1 LWRPESSVDAGAVS
15 RRALLL
21 AVLPLAACGFQPMYA
36 RSGARNT
43 SAVATEL
50 SAVSV
55 LNIPE
60 RPGQLLRESLRFKLG
75 DASGEPKRYEL
86 SVGYGI
92 GGEAIAILPDS
103 AATRV
108 RLSGTAVWSL
118 RRQDVA
124 RSIVT
129 SGAARSIDG
138 FDLIDQQPFNGDLSN
153 EAAQRRLA
161 ANLAEQITLQL
172 ASYFAAH
179 PAPVAPV
186 APAAS

>member
-1 LWRPESSVDAGAVS
+1 MARLGL
-15 RRALLL
+15 LLL
-21 AVLPLAACGFQPMYA
+21 ALLPLAACGFQPIYA
-36 RSGARNT
+36 RSGAQNR

-50 SAVSV
+50 SAISIV
-55 LNIPE
+55 NIPE
-60 RPGQLLRESLRFKLG
+60 RPGQLLRDQLRFQLG
-75 DASGEPKRYEL
+75 DANGEAKRYEL
-86 SVGYGI
+86 SVNYGI
-92 GGEAIAILPDS
+92 GGEAIAVLPDS

-138 FDLIDQQPFNGDLSN
+138 YDLIDQQPFNGDLSN

-172 ASYFAAH
+172 ANYFAVH
-179 PAPVAPV
+179 RTPA